1 MIIKGVR
8 DYDISNFKIPSL
20 FIAFPNCTFKCEKEC
35 GMQVCQNSTLATSPN
50 IDISIEKLVEIYD
63 SNPLTKAVVM
73 GGLEPFDSFEDII
86 KFLCVF
92 REKHNDIVV
101 IYTGYNKGEIQ
112 KKIACLMPY
121 KNIIIKYGRFI
132 PNDTPRYDNILGV
145 ELASHNQYAEVI
157 C

>member
-8 DYDISNFKIPSL
+8 DYDISNFKIPCL
-20 FIAFPNCTFKCEKEC
+20 FIAFPYCTFKCEKEC

-50 IDISIEKLVEIYD
+50 IDISTEKLIEIYD
-63 SNPLTKAVVM
+63 NNPLTKAVVM
-73 GGLEPFDSFEDII
+73 GGLEPFDSFEDIL
-86 KFLCVF
+86 KFLSVF
-92 REKHNDIVV
+92 REKHNDVVV

-112 KKIACLMPY
+112 KKIACLVPY

-132 PNDTPRYDNILGV
+132 PNDTPRYDDILGV